1 MDACVSQ
8 ELRAVL
14 ARRKCIV
21 EKLPPED
28 RDRTPL
34 YEDNQNDLESES
46 QCSDR
51 LCTDQQSLIT
61 TAVSQESEDAAILRP
76 STMQLLSKLVSFA
89 KELDNICVGERR
101 GEGLQRRRV
110 ARARSEYHL
119 HRLSDESPSWE
130 DVKVAMVDG
139 KTLVRDSRD
148 DVACEASARGVRRRP
163 VAAQMLDKALEQ
175 RDMASVVSAASKA
188 RQLGISKIDAE
199 KKEEDH
205 LPFAHTRIFA
215 AQVARSLRNEKRKQR
230 SLARKE
236 AAALSTMPYPPACN
250 PQDTTKNRGDE
261 ATSTTSN
268 ARQNVCLEQINA
280 KLAAL
285 QKQKDTLD
293 KMPHVSQDERE
304 DLEEACRELRRRAM
318 KLTKIRSRVRPGHDI
333 GMVVAELAGDLVEL
347 ERVLQPLC
355 AERQTARHMDV
366 DLESK
371 TIQELEVS
379 RSRER
384 ALSMIECHVRTLTV
398 VEEPTSQQLEDA
410 ILAIVDLIDVVR
422 SVMDTD
428 IRRRQK
434 VMVDLSEA
442 MNQRSESKLV
452 LEIVQAQRVGLDSQD
467 IEAAE
472 ELLAELRA
480 ADTSQDET
488 ARTLRVLSEPRKR
501 QSQSLKMKI
510 KRVDSSVFSCA

>member
-34 YEDNQNDLESES
+34 IEDNQNDLESES

-101 GEGLQRRRV
+101 GEGLQRRRA

-119 HRLSDESPSWE
+119 HQLSDESPSWE

-139 KTLVRDSRD
+139 KTLVRDSMD
-148 DVACEASARGVRRRP
+148 DVACEASARIVRRRP
-163 VAAQMLDKALEQ
+163 VAEQLLDKALEQ

-188 RQLGISKIDAE
+188 RQLGISQNDAE
-199 KKEEDH
+199 RMEEDGASDGVFQCGR
-205 LPFAHTRIFA
+205 L
-215 AQVARSLRNEKRKQR
+215 LRCPRC
-230 SLARKE
+230 
-236 AAALSTMPYPPACN
+236 PYPPACN
-250 PQDTTKNRGDE
+250 PQDATKNRGDE

-293 KMPHVSQDERE
+293 KMPHVSQEERE

-318 KLTKIRSRVRPGHDI
+318 KLTKIRSRVRPGHEI

-347 ERVLQPLC
+347 ELVLQPLC
-355 AERQTARHMDV
+355 AERLR
-366 DLESK
+366 SK
-371 TIQELEVS
+371 LPRPSDQKTTLAWSRNVMKEALLQELEAS
-379 RSRER
+379 QSRER

-422 SVMDTD
+422 CVMDTD

-434 VMVDLSEA
+434 VMVDLREA
-442 MNQRSESKLV
+442 INQRSESGLM

-501 QSQSLKMKI
+501 QSKSLKMKI